1 MAEKNSQDG
10 LERLGFLTTSDSHVA
25 DLRIAN
31 DDIKGIGA
39 YLTERGIHEVLA
51 ARQSSLARQG
61 RLQWSLEMTEKLLE
75 RASSSPYAEQDTLPQ
90 VIADW
95 FEVILFIQNQTTDFI
110 ADDDIIFAV
119 AEYYDNF
126 CGGDADLLRGKAAD
140 RIVKN
145 FQMKKDLYRG
155 ANDTPG
161 RETSFEDEEAEISP
175 EEIVLPLT
183 ETFRRNI
190 FAVREPSKF
199 KDSGSRSD
207 LRVAS
212 NTDAASGDESED
224 ASHMDSKAHAPRPG
238 AQLRRKSNRPEEEAH
253 EILALFQ
260 KELNHYVGEGTTSV
274 SERTGRNIFA
284 SVRFTLS
291 LAPADTAAASPA
303 AADTASPAAAA
314 SVEQRFC
321 DGQKRLLSLMEE
333 SERDFR
339 AILAMK
345 IHLPLDTYYGTLYRE
360 IPTFF
365 RLYDGQYAAHETPGL
380 MDYPLA
386 IEIEN
391 LTGIVYIHEYLR
403 RMRIECEY
411 IHRVTE
417 TLCSELI
424 SAYSRKYDMDITSVP
439 VNFFE
444 ILMGQAFA
452 AALILDQEGKDCA
465 SVWIIAEDNPLVELW
480 LHPISACLPT
490 LSALSDLS
498 FSERRER
505 IAKVCEAVCYFPDAS
520 GPQTVEY
527 AHIYADR
534 WIILFE
540 SALENQCPEN
550 LILYPPVKAA
560 AEDTE
565 APSYFVQGEPMPD
578 NEYTELV
585 EKLSAAADVQEQNQ
599 LIRTNVHSRKDLLDI
614 LQEDFWMPG
623 EKDVFLAT
631 FSPEEQ
637 ALFAGEGE
645 PDAPQLGKK

>member
-31 DDIKGIGA
+31 DDIKGIGS

-95 FEVILFIQNQTTDFI
+95 FEVILYIQNQTTDFI

-126 CGGDADLLRGKAAD
+126 CAGDADLLRGKAAD
-140 RIVKN
+140 RIIKN
-145 FQMKKDLYRG
+145 FRMKKDLYRG
-155 ANDTPG
+155 ANNTPG

-175 EEIVLPLT
+175 EENVLPLT

-190 FAVREPSKF
+190 FAVREPSEF

-212 NTDAASGDESED
+212 NMDNASGDESED
-224 ASHMDSKAHAPRPG
+224 ASQMDSKAHAPRPG
-238 AQLRRKSNRPEEEAH
+238 AQLRRKSNHPEEEAH

-260 KELNHYVGEGTTSV
+260 KELNHYVGEGSTSV
-274 SERTGRNIFA
+274 SERIGRNIFA

-291 LAPADTAAASPA
+291 LAPAAAASP
-303 AADTASPAAAA
+303 SAAA

-321 DGQKRLLSLMEE
+321 DGQRRLLSLMEE

-365 RLYDGQYAAHETPGL
+365 RLYDGQYAAHETPAL

-391 LTGIVYIHEYLR
+391 LSGIVYIHEYLR

-452 AALILDQEGKDCA
+452 AALILDHDGKDCTA
-465 SVWIIAEDNPLVELW
+465 VWNIKDDNPLIDLW
-480 LHPISACLPT
+480 LHPVSACLPT
-490 LSALSDLS
+490 LSALSALS
-498 FSERRER
+498 FPERRER
-505 IAKVCEAVCYFPDAS
+505 IAGVCEAVCGFPDAS

-540 SALENQCPEN
+540 STLENQCPEN
-550 LILYPPVKAA
+550 LILFPPVNAQE
-560 AEDTE
+560 EDTE

-578 NEYTELV
+578 DEYTELV
-585 EKLSAAADVQEQNQ
+585 EKLSAAADVKEQNQ

-637 ALFAGEGE
+637 ALFAREGE

>member
-1 MAEKNSQDG
+1 MADKKNQDG
-10 LERLGFLTTSDSHVA
+10 LERLGFLTSSDTHVA

-95 FEVILFIQNQTTDFI
+95 FEVILYIQNQTTDFI

-155 ANDTPG
+155 ADETPG
-161 RETSFEDEEAEISP
+161 RETSYEDEEAEIGP
-175 EEIVLPLT
+175 EKTVLPLT
-183 ETFRRNI
+183 DTFRCNV
-190 FAVREPSKF
+190 FAVREPSKSSES
-199 KDSGSRSD
+199 DSRSD
-207 LRVAS
+207 LRVIS
-212 NTDAASGDESED
+212 N
-224 ASHMDSKAHAPRPG
+224 
-238 AQLRRKSNRPEEEAH
+238 EEEAH

-260 KELNHYVGEGTTSV
+260 RELNHYVGEGATSV

-284 SVRFTLS
+284 SVRYTLS
-291 LAPADTAAASPA
+291 LVRD
-303 AADTASPAAAA
+303 AAAA
-314 SVEQRFC
+314 PASASNSSPISAAGSVEQRFC
-321 DGQKRLLSLMEE
+321 DGQKRLLVLMEE
-333 SERDFR
+333 AERDFR

-365 RLYDGQYAAHETPGL
+365 RLYDGQYAAHETPSL

-391 LTGIVYIHEYLR
+391 LSGIVYIHEYLR
-403 RMRIECEY
+403 RIRIESEY
-411 IHRVTE
+411 THRVPE

-424 SAYSRKYDMDITSVP
+424 WAYSRKYDMDITPVP
-439 VNFFE
+439 VNFYE

-452 AALILDQEGKDCA
+452 VALVLDHQGKDTA
-465 SVWIIAEDNPLVELW
+465 LVWDAGDEIPMAELW
-480 LHPISACLPT
+480 LRPISAYQPV
-490 LSALSDLS
+490 LSALSAMT
-498 FSERRER
+498 FSERRGR
-505 IAKVCEAVCYFPDAS
+505 IAKICGEVCLFPDAS
-520 GPQTVEY
+520 GPETIEY

-534 WIILFE
+534 WIVLFE

-550 LILYPPVKAA
+550 LILFPPVKAKTDDM
-560 AEDTE
+560 EE
-565 APSYFVQGEPMPD
+565 PSYFVQGEPMPD
-578 NEYTELV
+578 DEYTELV
-585 EKLSAAADVQEQNQ
+585 EKLSSASDVLEQNQ

-623 EKDVFLAT
+623 EKEAFLAT

-637 ALFAGEGE
+637 ALFAKEAE
-645 PDAPQLGKK
+645 PDAPLLGIK

>member
-10 LERLGFLTTSDSHVA
+10 LERLGFLTSSDSHVA
-25 DLRIAN
+25 DLRITN

-95 FEVILFIQNQTTDFI
+95 FEVILYIQNQTTDFI

-145 FQMKKDLYRG
+145 FRMKKDLFRG
-155 ANDTPG
+155 ANETPG
-161 RETSFEDEEAEISP
+161 RETSFEDEEAVVSP
-175 EEIVLPLT
+175 EEIVPPMT

-190 FAVREPSKF
+190 FAVREPSEF

-212 NTDAASGDESED
+212 NMGAATGDESED
-224 ASHMDSKAHAPRPG
+224 ASQMDAKSHAPRPD

-291 LAPADTAAASPA
+291 LTPAGDASPA
-303 AADTASPAAAA
+303 GASLPSAAA

-339 AILAMK
+339 AILAMR

-391 LTGIVYIHEYLR
+391 LTGIIYIHEYLH

-411 IHRVTE
+411 IHRVTQ

-452 AALILDQEGKDCA
+452 AALILNHDGKDCA
-465 SVWIIAEDNPLVELW
+465 SVWDITEDNPLVEMW
-480 LHPISACLPT
+480 LHPISACLPA
-490 LSALSDLS
+490 LSALSALS
-498 FSERRER
+498 FPERREQ
-505 IAKVCEAVCYFPDAS
+505 IARVCETVCDFPDAS

-540 SALENQCPEN
+540 SALENLCPEN
-550 LILYPPVKAA
+550 LILFPPVKAE

-565 APSYFVQGEPMPD
+565 VPSYFVQGEPMPD
-578 NEYTELV
+578 DEYTELV
-585 EKLSAAADVQEQNQ
+585 EKLSAASDVQEQNQ

-623 EKDVFLAT
+623 EKEIFLAT

-637 ALFAGEGE
+637 ALFAREGE

>member
-1 MAEKNSQDG
+1 MAAKNSQDG
-10 LERLGFLTTSDSHVA
+10 LERLGFLTTSNTHVS

-95 FEVILFIQNQTTDFI
+95 FEVILYIQNQTTDFI
-110 ADDDIIFAV
+110 TDDDIIFAV

-145 FQMKKDLYRG
+145 FQMKKDLFRG
-155 ANDTPG
+155 ANETPG
-161 RETSFEDEEAEISP
+161 RETSYEDEEAEIGP
-175 EEIVLPLT
+175 EIVLPLT
-183 ETFRRNI
+183 KTFRRNV
-190 FAVREPSKF
+190 FAVREPSKS
-199 KDSGSRSD
+199 KESSSRSD
-207 LRVAS
+207 LRVIS
-212 NTDAASGDESED
+212 N
-224 ASHMDSKAHAPRPG
+224 
-238 AQLRRKSNRPEEEAH
+238 EEEAH

-260 KELNHYVGEGTTSV
+260 NELNHYVGEGATSV

-291 LAPADTAAASPA
+291 LARNAAAVSSSAGVKTTAAVSSSAGVKTTAAASSAVA
-303 AADTASPAAAA
+303 ASSSAAA

-321 DGQKRLLSLMEE
+321 DGQKRLLVLMEE
-333 SERDFR
+333 AEQDFR
-339 AILAMK
+339 TILAMK

-391 LTGIVYIHEYLR
+391 LSGIVYIHEYLR
-403 RMRIECEY
+403 RVRIESEY
-411 IHRVTE
+411 THRVPE
-417 TLCSELI
+417 ALCDELI

-444 ILMGQAFA
+444 IMMGQAFA
-452 AALILDQEGKDCA
+452 VALVLDHQCKDAA
-465 SVWIIAEDNPLVELW
+465 SVWNAKDEIPPAELW
-480 LHPISACLPT
+480 LHPIAAYLPV
-490 LSALSDLS
+490 LSALSALS
-498 FSERRER
+498 FSERRGR
-505 IAKVCEAVCYFPDAS
+505 IAKICETVCLFPDAA
-520 GPQTVEY
+520 GPETIEY

-534 WIILFE
+534 WIVLFE
-540 SALENQCPEN
+540 GALENQCSEN
-550 LILYPPVKAA
+550 LFLFPPVKAE

-565 APSYFVQGEPMPD
+565 DPSYFVQGEPMPD

-585 EKLSAAADVQEQNQ
+585 EKLSAAADVQDQNQ
-599 LIRTNVHSRKDLLDI
+599 LIRANVHSRKDLLDI

-623 EKDVFLAT
+623 EKAAFLAT
-631 FSPEEQ
+631 FSSEEQ
-637 ALFAGEGE
+637 ALFAKEAE
-645 PDAPQLGKK
+645 PDAPLLGIK

>member
-1 MAEKNSQDG
+1 MADKKSQDG
-10 LERLGFLTTSDSHVA
+10 LERLGFLTASDTHVA
-25 DLRIAN
+25 DLRITN

-95 FEVILFIQNQTTDFI
+95 FEVILYIQNQTTDFI
-110 ADDDIIFAV
+110 ADDDMIFAV

-145 FQMKKDLYRG
+145 FQMKKDLWRG
-155 ANDTPG
+155 ADETPG
-161 RETSFEDEEAEISP
+161 RETSYEDEEAEIGP
-175 EEIVLPLT
+175 EKIVLPLT
-183 ETFRRNI
+183 DTFRRNV
-190 FAVREPSKF
+190 FAVRVPSK
-199 KDSGSRSD
+199 SSESSSRSD
-207 LRVAS
+207 LRVIS
-212 NTDAASGDESED
+212 N
-224 ASHMDSKAHAPRPG
+224 
-238 AQLRRKSNRPEEEAH
+238 EEEAH

-260 KELNHYVGEGTTSV
+260 KELNHYVGEGATSV

-291 LAPADTAAASPA
+291 LARDSAAAPSSA
-303 AADTASPAAAA
+303 AAP
-314 SVEQRFC
+314 VEQRFC
-321 DGQKRLLSLMEE
+321 DGQKRLLVLMEE
-333 SERDFR
+333 AERDFR

-365 RLYDGQYAAHETPGL
+365 RLYDGQYAAHETPSL

-386 IEIEN
+386 IEIED
-391 LTGIVYIHEYLR
+391 LSGIVYMHEYLR
-403 RMRIECEY
+403 RIRIESEY
-411 IHRVTE
+411 THRVPE
-417 TLCSELI
+417 TLCTELI
-424 SAYSRKYDMDITSVP
+424 LAYSRKYDMDITPVP

-452 AALILDQEGKDCA
+452 VALVLDHQGKDTA
-465 SVWIIAEDNPLVELW
+465 SVWDAGEEIPVSELW
-480 LHPISACLPT
+480 LQSLSAYQPV
-490 LSALSDLS
+490 LSALSAMN
-498 FSERRER
+498 FSERRGR
-505 IAKVCEAVCYFPDAS
+505 IAKICGEVCSFTAAS
-520 GPQTVEY
+520 GPETIKY

-534 WIILFE
+534 WIVLFE

-550 LILYPPVKAA
+550 LILFPPVKIKTD
-560 AEDTE
+560 DTE
-565 APSYFVQGEPMPD
+565 EPSYFVQGEPMPD
-578 NEYTELV
+578 DEYTELV
-585 EKLSAAADVQEQNQ
+585 EKLSAAADVHDQNQ
-599 LIRTNVHSRKDLLDI
+599 LIRAFVHSRKDLLDI

-623 EKDVFLAT
+623 EKAAFLAT

-637 ALFAGEGE
+637 ALFAKEAE
-645 PDAPQLGKK
+645 PDAPLLGIK